1 MRDILSAW
9 EGAFRGERGSRQFA
23 VLQNGYMLL
32 YGISQ
37 GSSAKRDA
45 VRGVNGNGGWDKQD
59 KI

>member
-23 VLQNGYMLL
+23 VLQNVSMLL
-32 YGISQ
+32 YGIFQ

-45 VRGVNGNGGWDKQD
+45 VCGVNGNGGWDKRD

>member
-1 MRDILSAW
+1 MSAW

-23 VLQNGYMLL
+23 VLQNGAMLL

>member
-9 EGAFRGERGSRQFA
+9 EGAFRGERGSRQFD
-23 VLQNGYMLL
+23 VLQNVSMLL

-37 GSSAKRDA
+37 GSSAKCDA
-45 VRGVNGNGGWDKQD
+45 VRGVNGNGGWDKRD